1 MCDNRRPCSPT
12 QPGWG
17 IQKIIDLFHDLPEL
31 LDKAEKHA
39 MSQRLEPDEMEGIDG
54 SDFAGLTQEDIDEER
69 QEYVHI
75 MIWSQ

>member
-1 MCDNRRPCSPT
+1 
-12 QPGWG
+12 
-17 IQKIIDLFHDLPEL
+17 
-31 LDKAEKHA
+31 

>member
-1 MCDNRRPCSPT
+1 
-12 QPGWG
+12 
-17 IQKIIDLFHDLPEL
+17 